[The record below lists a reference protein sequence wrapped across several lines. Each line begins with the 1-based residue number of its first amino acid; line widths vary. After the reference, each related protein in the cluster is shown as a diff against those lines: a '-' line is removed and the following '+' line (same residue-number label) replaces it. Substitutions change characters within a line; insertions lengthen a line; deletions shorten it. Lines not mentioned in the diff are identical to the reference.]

1 MASDTRYMAF
11 TNTNSSA
18 KTGLPDVWKRAY
30 ERDRSTVP
38 DYADPAPERQA
49 ASALAA
55 FIGGGLAFL
64 ALPGTVLGVW
74 NLVEIASHH
83 AAGGASTAWIQA
95 HGQAQVL
102 GWVGSFILGISLY
115 MLPKFR
121 GQPLRKFGAVWVIW
135 VLWTAGVAW
144 RWWVGVR
151 PGPWQMGLVAS
162 ALLTLAAYALT
173 QRVLF
178 FLPNRKQKKSC
189 RLAPRDL
196 GSSLGI
202 VGFGGLGFALVVN
215 LGIAIYVSSTAR
227 LPMYPAELDHLL
239 LIAEI
244 WGFVVPLAWGYS
256 TRFVT
261 IFLGL
266 QPSDHRAARWL
277 CPALVLVVL
286 SALTLRFWIAGMLA
300 LVATFAALY
309 ALRIFHSPARP
320 AKLLYVYKRYPL
332 FIRLSYGWLV
342 AAAGLGVLA
351 DVFPQVTG
359 LGGASRHALTVGFI
373 ATLIFA
379 LAPRMLPAFLGG
391 RELYSPRL
399 MAASLWL
406 LTCGCLWRV
415 SCEAIAYTSSPGSA
429 IWALL
434 PLSAFIELSAVLI
447 FAGNMALTLRQSPPA
462 WLEPDSVSAELPVYW
477 FVTSFPRTRALLIG
491 SGLKTLAQV
500 KDPPRSLSLRD
511 AAAADGVEIGRLLQ
525 ILNEFFSRRQPR
537 LRGKETVMN
546 S

>member
-1 MASDTRYMAF
+1 MAT
-11 TNTNSSA
+11 TNANASA
-18 KTGLPDVWKRAY
+18 TIDLPEVWKEAY
-30 ERDRSTVP
+30 EQDRSTVQ
-38 DYADPAPERQA
+38 DYADPAPERHA
-49 ASALAA
+49 ARALAA
-55 FIGGGLAFL
+55 FIAVGLAFL
-64 ALPGTVLGVW
+64 AFPGTVLGVW
-74 NLVEIASHH
+74 NLLDIASRG

-115 MLPKFR
+115 TLPKFR
-121 GQPLRKFGAVWVIW
+121 GRPLRKFGAVWVIW
-135 VLWTAGVAW
+135 ALWTAGVAW
-144 RWWVGVR
+144 RWWVGIR
-151 PGPWQMGLVAS
+151 PVEWRMGLVAS
-162 ALLTLAAYALT
+162 ALLELAAYALT
-173 QRVLF
+173 QRILLF
-178 FLPNRKQKKSC
+178 PPSVKRKNSG
-189 RLAPRDL
+189 RRAPSDL
-196 GSSLGI
+196 GSWLGV

-227 LPMYPAELDHLL
+227 LPIYPAELDHLL
-239 LIAEI
+239 LIAEL

-266 QPSDHRAARWL
+266 QPPDHRAARL
-277 CPALVLVVL
+277 VCPAIMLVVL
-286 SALTLRFWIAGMLA
+286 SALTFRFWITDILA
-300 LVATFAALY
+300 LAATLAALY
-309 ALRIFHSPARP
+309 ALRIFHTPARP

-351 DVFPQVTG
+351 DVFPEVTG

-406 LTCGCLWRV
+406 LTGGCLMRV
-415 SCEAIAYTSSPGSA
+415 SSEAIAYSSPSST
-429 IWALL
+429 IVWSVL
-434 PLSAFIELSAVLI
+434 PVSAFIELSAVLV
-447 FAGNMALTLRQSPPA
+447 FAINMVLTLRQAPPA
-462 WLEPDSVSAELPVYW
+462 WLEPDSVSAELPLYW
-477 FVTSFPRTRALLIG
+477 FVTSYPRTRVLLIEA
-491 SGLKTLAQV
+491 GLITLARV
-500 KDPPRSLSLRD
+500 KDPPRTLSLRS
-511 AAAADGVEIGRLLQ
+511 AAVADGVEIDKLIQ
-525 ILNEFFSRRQPR
+525 ILSLFFARRQPR
-537 LRGKETVMN
+537 LRGRETLVG